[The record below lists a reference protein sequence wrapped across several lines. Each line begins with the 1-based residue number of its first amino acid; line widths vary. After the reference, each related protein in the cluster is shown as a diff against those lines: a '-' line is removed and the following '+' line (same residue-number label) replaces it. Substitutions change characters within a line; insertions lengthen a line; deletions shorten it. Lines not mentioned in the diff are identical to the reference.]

1 MLSKILS
8 RKSCAECRFCCSFR
22 RQSLWETPLFTQ
34 EMKLKLEKKF
44 PQSRFKAAAG
54 TMFTIDLDD
63 AYKTSDPEE
72 EAACPFLDVHKGCV
86 LSAEEKP
93 FDCSIWPFR
102 ACRKDGAL
110 KVMLENTCPALND
123 VPHEKIQEVIEKDGL
138 GKKILEAAEKNP
150 AILKD
155 YDEDY
160 MIVM

>member
-22 RQSLWETPLFTQ
+22 RQSLWETPLFSQ

-44 PQSRFKAAAG
+44 PQSKFKPSAG
-54 TMFTIDLDD
+54 TMFTIDLDS

-72 EAACPFLDVHKGCV
+72 EVACPFLDANTGCV

-102 ACRKDGAL
+102 ACRKDGEL
-110 KVMLENTCPALND
+110 KVMLENTCPALNK

-160 MIVM
+160 TIVM